1 MESLA
6 TRVTILLPA
15 PRRVPAVSR
24 RTKSRL
30 VLVLLVLFLNLPL
43 VHSTWTRYRV
53 ESSGDLVTATVV
65 EGDVLGDAADPAYWI
80 RYRLPESAVRDGTD
94 QALLEQNREVSRA
107 AFDEAMRAQRIG
119 VRVLDGQPLTSR
131 AVGQVTA
138 YAGLWFTLVADL
150 LLVGFLFVLWRFGRF
165 GRPELLRLEA
175 VGDVRSSSDEPGVG
189 EADDSGVLEVSG
201 DVVEVTD
208 HDVLLRAGRRRV
220 VVVLDGRAALATP
233 GERATARGRRLG

>member
-1 MESLA
+1 M
-6 TRVTILLPA
+6 
-15 PRRVPAVSR
+15 SR

-43 VHSTWTRYRV
+43 AHSTWTRYRV
-53 ESSGDLVTATVV
+53 QSSGEQVTATVV
-65 EGDVLGDAADPAYWI
+65 EDEVLGDESDPAYWI

-94 QALLEQNREVSRA
+94 DALLEQNREVTREVY
-107 AFDEAMRAQRIG
+107 DEAVSAQRIG

-131 AVGQVTA
+131 AAGQVTA

-150 LLVGFLFVLWRFGRF
+150 LLLGFLFVLWRFGRF

-175 VGDVRSSSDEPGVG
+175 VGDVRTSSGEPAVVDEDDTGVI
-189 EADDSGVLEVSG
+189 EVTG

-208 HDVLLRAGRRRV
+208 HDVLLLAGRRRV
-220 VVVLDGRAALATP
+220 VVVLDGRAVLAGP
-233 GERATARGRRLG
+233 GERATARGRLLV